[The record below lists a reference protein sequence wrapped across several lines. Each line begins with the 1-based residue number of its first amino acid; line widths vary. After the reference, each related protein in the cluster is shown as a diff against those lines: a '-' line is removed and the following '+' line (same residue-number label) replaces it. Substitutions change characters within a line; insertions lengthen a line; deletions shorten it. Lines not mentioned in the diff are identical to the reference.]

1 MICQIKRI
9 QLEGTKVLVDI
20 GIILDIEETVKWGI
34 IPIKKEKEKE
44 KKGNYNIEDTESG
57 RTSY

>member
-1 MICQIKRI
+1 M
-9 QLEGTKVLVDI
+9 DI

-34 IPIKKEKEKE
+34 IPIKKEKEK
-44 KKGNYNIEDTESG
+44 KGNYNIEDTESG

>member
-1 MICQIKRI
+1 M
-9 QLEGTKVLVDI
+9 DI

-34 IPIKKEKEKE
+34 MPIKKEKEKE

-57 RTSY
+57 RTSYKERKKNGAMLA

>member
-1 MICQIKRI
+1 M
-9 QLEGTKVLVDI
+9 DI

-44 KKGNYNIEDTESG
+44 KKGEL
-57 RTSY
+57 